1 MTTTPTQPEPAK
13 AKTVQPPPAP
23 RAEPE
28 MRRPS
33 RVGRFF
39 SRLMML
45 AVFCAVSFGGGYYV
59 MDQEARLHRDVLMQE
74 QSTAQDR
81 IAALEEQIRE
91 MQLSRIQENS
101 VEVDLTEVF
110 APIREAVSR
119 LAEAQMTIVAR
130 QISTEIAERVD
141 ADVQNLNAS
150 APLAAIAGAAVAA
163 LEPAIAAAPPS
174 DATAEAPPPEPVAEL
189 TPGEPPGSP
198 RRRARGRRA
207 RTGQRPG
214 RAGRRRRRGA
224 GRGRA
229 APRGGAVGA
238 GTRRRAA
245 GRGGGRGSLPEPRAA
260 MADAPGR
267 LARERP
273 FAARHRDVGPG
284 HRRAGA
290 TGPAPVRRV
299 VAVLVDIT
307 HRAERRLTPSPGP
320 VSFRPFPAVP
330 F

>member
-174 DATAEAPPPEPVAEL
+174 GAKAAAPPPEPVAEL

-198 RRRARGRRA
+198 DAE
-207 RTGQRPG
+207 P
-214 RAGRRRRRGA
+214 
-224 GRGRA
+224 
-229 APRGGAVGA
+229 
-238 GTRRRAA
+238 AA
-245 GRGGGRGSLPEPRAA
+245 GGTGG
-260 MADAPGR
+260 
-267 LARERP
+267 
-273 FAARHRDVGPG
+273 
-284 HRRAGA
+284 
-290 TGPAPVRRV
+290 GPAPDSVQAAPGDAAAEEPAAGEPRPVAELSGRAPGGGLPTVGAAGDRFPSRV
-299 VAVLVDIT
+299 PQWLTRLADSLENARSRLDT
-307 HRAERRLTPSPGP
+307 ATPAPAPGAARPAAPHRFGG
-320 VSFRPFPAVP
+320 
-330 F
+330 